1 MKITRIF
8 SINEPENVS
17 QAAKLTKLISKEIF
31 AFAEKQGFFNEDGAE
46 FPEFVTKEEQEA
58 GCALWMLGD
67 ILKEIGG
74 RYFFAERKE

>member
-1 MKITRIF
+1 METTKIF
-8 SINEPENVS
+8 SISEPKNVL
-17 QAAKLTKLISKEIF
+17 QAEKLTKLISKEIF
-31 AFAEKQGFFNEDGAE
+31 AFAEKQGYFNEEGAE
-46 FPEFVTKEEQEA
+46 FPEVVTKEEQKA